1 MSYIVN
7 LTGNRTSKDGSIMG
21 KVHDFKEEMA
31 LHEQSELNVYRKH
44 PQLTACDRRVTVY
57 NRHTQQKVQAIMFG
71 SNSYLGASNS
81 EGHRSN

>member
-1 MSYIVN
+1 
-7 LTGNRTSKDGSIMG
+7 MG

-57 NRHTQQKVQAIMFG
+57 NRHTQQKVQAIMFDQTVTWVQL
-71 SNSYLGASNS
+71 SFLKQFRRPSK
-81 EGHRSN
+81 

>member
-57 NRHTQQKVQAIMFG
+57 NRHTQQKSA
-71 SNSYLGASNS
+71 SYYVRIKQLLGCNYLS
-81 EGHRSN
+81 